1 MRRNSD
7 NLFPRWLYFL
17 FILTRSLCL
26 VFFVLFSLLF
36 FFYQDFFTTFVNA
49 FKIPF
54 SLDSVYILIIF
65 FQFFNS
71 VNSLVILFLVSSV
84 FYFTSYIVLKDKI
97 NGWVDVAVLS
107 FSSFLIFDLTLTKLP
122 ISSIFILI
130 GIYSLIYKLNTLDF
144 HIFKTHKLT
153 AMLAIPLLIPC
164 VFELFFSS
172 YVIFFLRNIKNKCL
186 TAQKWDNWG
195 YRISMILGANL
206 LAFISINL
214 IYPSY
219 ILPKEVRQIT
229 SGSFYGLQMD
239 ESTKRL
245 FACNNIENQLYVF
258 DLNNLI
264 DKPQV
269 IKIPS
274 SELERLS
281 INEEKREFYHFDRG
295 ENRLLIYDLDNY
307 KLKRASTCKLD
318 GSGSAKLSFDNNSQ
332 TIVIG
337 REDDYLYILD
347 MQTLTPVKKL
357 EIKKIDYI
365 VYDSNIKKYIASIF
379 QNSNKIYFIPPRGE
393 DVFTIESKSNQAD
406 ISVSNKRKELYVCF
420 PFLGEVFV
428 YDLNNLKLKRKIP
441 TVFGVKHIACD
452 DINDTIIVSSICT
465 GFIDIIHLT
474 DNTHTK
480 QFVGYYLREIRV
492 DTSKREAFISSFKSG
507 IFITHY

>member
-1 MRRNSD
+1 MRRNPD

-17 FILTRSLCL
+17 LILTRSLCL
-26 VFFVLFSLLF
+26 VFFVLFFLLF

-71 VNSLVILFLVSSV
+71 INSLVILFLISIIY
-84 FYFTSYIVLKDKI
+84 YFTSYIVLKDKI

-107 FSSFLIFDLTLTKLP
+107 FSGFLIFNLTLTKLN

-130 GIYSLIYKLNTLDF
+130 GIYSFIYKLNTLDF
-144 HIFKTHKLT
+144 NKFKTSKPVAFVT
-153 AMLAIPLLIPC
+153 IPFLIPF

-172 YVIFFLRNIKNKCL
+172 YVIFFLRNIKNKYL
-186 TAQKWDNWG
+186 TAKKWNNWG
-195 YRISMILGANL
+195 YRISMILGANI

-219 ILPKEVRQIT
+219 TLPKQVRQIT
-229 SGSFYGLQMD
+229 PGSFYGLQID

-245 FACNNIENQLYVF
+245 FACNNLENNLYVF
-258 DLNNLI
+258 DLNNLN
-264 DKPQV
+264 DKPKM
-269 IKIPS
+269 IKVHS

-281 INEEKREFYHFDRG
+281 INEGKREFYHFDRG
-295 ENRLLIYDLDNY
+295 QNRLLIYDLDNY
-307 KLKRASTCKLD
+307 KLRRASTCKLD

-332 TIVIG
+332 TIVVG

-347 MQTLTPVKKL
+347 MQTLSPIKKL

-365 VYDSNIKKYIASIF
+365 VYDSNTNKYIASIF
-379 QNSNKIYFIPPRGE
+379 QNSKDLYFISPRGQ
-393 DVFTIESKSNQAD
+393 DVFSLEAKSNQAD

-420 PFLGEVFV
+420 PFLSEVFV

-474 DNTHTK
+474 DDKHTK

-492 DTSKREAFISSFKSG
+492 DTSRREAFISSFKSG
-507 IFITHY
+507 IFKTNY